1 MARSF
6 SELEAQAAA
15 PHLNAYRIV
24 DVREP
29 EEFDG
34 PLGHVPGS
42 ELIPLSRL
50 PQSAEAL
57 RGRPLLLVCR
67 SGRRSGRAC
76 EVLTELGVGDVTNL
90 AGGMIASR
98 GRLARGRG
106 TSSSPSSPSSS
117 SASSAAGRLPPGGV
131 GKGT

>member
-6 SELEAQAAA
+6 SELDVRAAA
-15 PHLNAYRIV
+15 PQLDSYRII

-29 EEFDG
+29 AEF

-42 ELIPLSRL
+42 ELIPLSRVA
-50 PQSAEAL
+50 QSAEAL

-76 EVLTELGVGDVTNL
+76 EVLIELGVSDVTNL
-90 AGGMIASR
+90 AGGMIAW
-98 GRLARGRG
+98 G
-106 TSSSPSSPSSS
+106 
-117 SASSAAGRLPPGGV
+117 AAGLPVEEGLA
-131 GKGT
+131 